1 MFPANRERTFC
12 FPWVNHGP
20 FALHPHL
27 CKSTCTPI
35 VNVLSDFRRILSN
48 VGGWSYLQKHLLSRQ
63 LLAGWFLPF
72 FLRSC
77 SSDSG
82 STAIRPLTKLRP
94 MWTSNERTT
103 PKTIDEAKTGAVSR
117 SYGDVQTY
125 RSVQWGCFKGF
136 LFGRSQGKALRN
148 FQHRIGVQPLSRKS
162 PLVFGR
168 LLCCESG

>member
-27 CKSTCTPI
+27 CKSTGTPI
-35 VNVLSDFRRILSN
+35 VNFLTSEGSYQMLVVEAIFRNIR
-48 VGGWSYLQKHLLSRQ
+48 YLGSCW
-63 LLAGWFLPF
+63 LAGFLPF
-72 FLRSC
+72 FPSFLR
-77 SSDSG
+77 DSG

-103 PKTIDEAKTGAVSR
+103 PKTIDEAKTGAISR

-125 RSVQWGCFKGF
+125 RLSEDVLKDFC
-136 LFGRSQGKALRN
+136 LAGRKQRHSETSSTKLEYN
-148 FQHRIGVQPLSRKS
+148 P
-162 PLVFGR
+162 
-168 LLCCESG
+168 

>member
-72 FLRSC
+72 FFFVPAPVTLAQQWSGRWQNLGQCGPPMSAPLPRPSTKPKRERFPEATGMC
-77 SSDSG
+77 KPTDRFSEDVLKDFCLAGRKERHSETSS
-82 STAIRPLTKLRP
+82 TELEYNP
-94 MWTSNERTT
+94 
-103 PKTIDEAKTGAVSR
+103 
-117 SYGDVQTY
+117 
-125 RSVQWGCFKGF
+125 
-136 LFGRSQGKALRN
+136 
-148 FQHRIGVQPLSRKS
+148 
-162 PLVFGR
+162 
-168 LLCCESG
+168 